1 MATYLWLNVPLMA
14 LIFAAMCGIPLW
26 MVIKRPDTGRDIK
39 DAVRRAEAIPLHAVS
54 AHEAE
59 RWRERAA
66 A

>member
-26 MVIKRPDTGRDIK
+26 MVIKRPDTGREIREV
-39 DAVRRAEAIPLHAVS
+39 VRRAEAIPLHAVS
-54 AHEAE
+54 RHEAE
-59 RWRERAA
+59 RWRESAA

>member
-1 MATYLWLNVPLMA
+1 MSTALWLNIPLMA
-14 LIFAAMCGIPLW
+14 LIFAAMSGIPLW
-26 MVIKRPDTGRDIK
+26 MVIKRPDTGRDIR

-54 AHEAE
+54 RHEAE

>member
-1 MATYLWLNVPLMA
+1 MSTALWLNIPLMV

-39 DAVRRAEAIPLHAVS
+39 ETVRRAEAIPLHAVS
-54 AHEAE
+54 RHEAE